1 MPRARKVTNALI
13 VAPAAADPRDPED
26 GAGRNLAKPD
36 RGGSGPLVRPGL
48 DVSPIFVHSSFRT
61 SSTWFW
67 GKLRATPHTTA
78 YYEIF
83 NEGLAGL
90 DVLQLSRLD
99 YRLWDSRHP
108 SGAPYFLEF
117 LPLLQEGGGI
127 PGIPGF
133 SEHMALDSFLPP
145 EGLDGML
152 PEAEHNYVGRLIAN
166 AHASG
171 TIPVLSCTRSL
182 GRARALRKAFG
193 GRTVFCHRNLFHQW
207 ASYAGQAMTGNPYFL
222 SKLDL
227 TLKATRQDP
236 FLAAVDAWTADRTI
250 APTDEKLF
258 QAFLL
263 LHLYLSAQ
271 AYEDSDLL
279 VDVTALARD
288 PALQRKVEAELGSMV
303 GAPVDLSDA
312 RLTFDASPL
321 AVPSMRDVA
330 ETISQFTKMIRA
342 TCRSAEAGA
351 FVESLKDAALSEWE
365 RHEFYVHKLRAVQG
379 ANLARAERHTQ
390 QVADRAQAAEAE
402 RDALAAQAAGAS
414 AEAAALREAID
425 GLQQAHSHH
434 GEALTGLAEAHV
446 AESEALRARA
456 SAAEVA
462 AIAHLERAT
471 AAEAERDQATQERF
485 AAQSAAAEAQAALD
499 AMRGAYDAQ
508 AHRLSE
514 VEAAL
519 SQQAAHAGVIEA
531 ERASQAARATT
542 AEAERDRVTDDLR
555 AANAVTAEL
564 QAAVAAFRENHEAQ
578 AQRSSALE
586 AALSGQVERATAAVA
601 ERDRLD
607 TELLTASARI
617 ADLHAALTA
626 ATQERDVLAQRLAA
640 PPARF
645 AGRLRRMLG

>member
-1 MPRARKVTNALI
+1 MPRARKLPGALI
-13 VAPAAADPRDPED
+13 VSSEAADPHGPDDR
-26 GAGRNLAKPD
+26 AGRSLAKTGG
-36 RGGSGPLVRPGL
+36 RGPRSLALPGL

-67 GKLRATPHTTA
+67 GKLRVTPHTTA

-90 DVLQLSRLD
+90 GVRQLSRLD

-127 PGIPGF
+127 AGF

-145 EGLDGML
+145 DGLDGLL
-152 PEAEHNYVGRLIAN
+152 PEAERSYVGRLIAN

-171 TIPVLSCTRSL
+171 TIPVLCCTRSL

-222 SKLDL
+222 TSIDL
-227 TLKATRQDP
+227 TLKAARHDP

-288 PALQRKVEAELGSMV
+288 PALQRQVEAELGRMV

-321 AVPSMRDVA
+321 AVPSTRDVV

-342 TCRSAEAGA
+342 TCRSAAAGA

-365 RHEFYVHKLRAVQG
+365 RHEFYVHKLRTLQG
-379 ANLARAERHTQ
+379 ANLAQAERHIQDT
-390 QVADRAQAAEAE
+390 ADRAQAAEAE
-402 RDALAAQAAGAS
+402 RDALAARGDESAA
-414 AEAAALREAID
+414 
-425 GLQQAHSHH
+425 Q
-434 GEALTGLAEAHV
+434 
-446 AESEALRARA
+446 RARA
-456 SAAEVA
+456 D
-462 AIAHLERAT
+462 
-471 AAEAERDQATQERF
+471 AAEAERDRATQ
-485 AAQSAAAEAQAALD
+485 AMHAAQAAMADLH
-499 AMRGAYDAQ
+499 AALAAVRGDYDAQ
-508 AHRLSE
+508 ARRLGAIESAWHQQ
-514 VEAAL
+514 V
-519 SQQAAHAGVIEA
+519 QQAVAAEA
-531 ERASQAARATT
+531 ERTVQAERAAA
-542 AEAERDRVTDDLR
+542 AEAERDRASGALQVAQATMAELHGVLAALR
-555 AANAVTAEL
+555 GDYEAQAHRLDAARTQHAARATALETERTRANAEL
-564 QAAVAAFRENHEAQ
+564 Q
-578 AQRSSALE
+578 
-586 AALSGQVERATAAVA
+586 TAI
-601 ERDRLD
+601 
-607 TELLTASARI
+607 ARM
-617 ADLHAALTA
+617 ADLHAAVHA

-640 PPARF
+640 PPEGF